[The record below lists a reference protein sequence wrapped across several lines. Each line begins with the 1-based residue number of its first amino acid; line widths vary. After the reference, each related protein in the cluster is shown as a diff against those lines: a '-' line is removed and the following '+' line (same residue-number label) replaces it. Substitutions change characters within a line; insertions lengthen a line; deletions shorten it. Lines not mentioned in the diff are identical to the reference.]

1 MKKHI
6 SFILLFCVLCSILSG
21 CGKQEGSE
29 FLGTWKKETEVR
41 YKPEDIDERHQ
52 NIKIETYLVIEA
64 SENGKNTF
72 TATEYRLEKEGE
84 SKYRASQKKFP
95 LQRKD
100 GILEKDFSKRYY
112 IENGKL
118 RENTAKEDY
127 EHVSDKSMT
136 FEELNNGRGYPA
148 PK

>member
-1 MKKHI
+1 MKEYAVRIKNVSMEFNLASEKAEGLKEYVI
-6 SFILLFCVLCSILSG
+6 NIIR
-21 CGKQEGSE
+21 GK
-29 FLGTWKKETEVR
+29 
-41 YKPEDIDERHQ
+41 

>member
-1 MKKHI
+1 MKKNI
-6 SFILLFCVLCSILSG
+6 SLILLFCVLCSILSG

-72 TATEYRLEKEGE
+72 TATEYRLEK
-84 SKYRASQKKFP
+84 
-95 LQRKD
+95 
-100 GILEKDFSKRYY
+100 DFSKRYY